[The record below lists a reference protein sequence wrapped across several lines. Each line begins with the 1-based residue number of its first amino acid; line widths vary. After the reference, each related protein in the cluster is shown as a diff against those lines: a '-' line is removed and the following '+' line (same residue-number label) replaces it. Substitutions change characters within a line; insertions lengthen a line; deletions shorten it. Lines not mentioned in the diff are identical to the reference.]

1 MFVLILYTPVLTHH
15 SKAGECVAPA
25 DVVVVRVE
33 QPASIPAGSTEQA
46 DPDKYQYCNQTL
58 YITFL
63 FSSIQFICNNSFRSV
78 ILCRKIIFLN
88 TYEDDF
94 FI

>member
-46 DPDKYQYCNQTL
+46 DPDKY
-58 YITFL
+58 
-63 FSSIQFICNNSFRSV
+63 
-78 ILCRKIIFLN
+78 
-88 TYEDDF
+88 
-94 FI
+94 